1 MLQSTSNNFKS
12 DLLIRYR
19 QFRIL
24 PNNTLKFCCLF
35 TDLMDDYSTYKLP
48 VKVVLGILSSLVSL
62 CCILGNLLV
71 LVAFCVDRGVRAS
84 NNYFI
89 ISLAVTDLTIGLI
102 SLNLLILYLLL
113 GYWPLGNFICDC
125 WLAIDFTACL
135 VSQVTVFLITLDRFM
150 SVKFPVKYRNWRS
163 ENKLRVMLA
172 LSWVLPAALWIPMV
186 FAWYEITGEVRPP
199 SDQCNVPFTHYTAF
213 NTILTISYF
222 WIPLCFMISLYVGIY
237 RTAVKLHHNVHETH
251 RGLADLVLMAGTTM
265 SKIGLSVRV
274 SEPQSRA
281 KPRAPPEKDAEQPN
295 HLASQKL
302 DAKDADLSHKNDS
315 GLNKQV
321 NMNSSLPQLQTEHQT
336 EFIDSG
342 LGESNNMRTTSDLG
356 LGCKQRSSSLSLEM
370 PEFCDHYRCILSP
383 NAPPSRGSSVLSES
397 IDPWTR
403 QNGSKSPSKFEGHC
417 KETLKNNQKNI
428 DRTENTTGNTSE
440 TRPTLQPHK
449 EEKKSKAMVPSFL
462 RLRLKIVKPKRKESS
477 SFAKTENS
485 STDSAKPQGN
495 NDSKN
500 NHDSNNNSASRKNVT
515 NQGSIRDRFV
525 WFRNQ
530 KSAEKGKVERRKR
543 KRARKAL
550 RMISFILGAFVICW
564 TPYHIIIIIKGF
576 CDIPS
581 QGYSCIDVH
590 LYNFAY
596 YMCYMNSP
604 INPFCYAMANIAF
617 KRAFLRILDGD
628 FRKT

>member
-1 MLQSTSNNFKS
+1 ME
-12 DLLIRYR
+12 
-19 QFRIL
+19 
-24 PNNTLKFCCLF
+24 
-35 TDLMDDYSTYKLP
+35 DYSIYTLP
-48 VKVVLGILSSLVSL
+48 VKVVLGILSSVVSL

-71 LVAFCVDRGVRAS
+71 LFAFCVDRGVRSS

-113 GYWPLGNFICDC
+113 GYWPLGNFVCDC

-163 ENKLRVMLA
+163 DNKLRVMLA
-172 LSWVLPAALWIPMV
+172 LSWILPASLWIPLV
-186 FAWYEITGEVRPP
+186 FAWYQMTGQPRPP

-222 WIPLCFMISLYVGIY
+222 WIPLCFMVSLYVGIY
-237 RTAVKLHHNVHETH
+237 RTAVGLHQKVHETH

-265 SKIGLSVRV
+265 SKIGLSVKV
-274 SEPQSRA
+274 AEPHNRP
-281 KPRAPPEKDAEQPN
+281 KPGPLPEKIVEQSNYSVSRQSDVKEANQPYKTDK
-295 HLASQKL
+295 SV
-302 DAKDADLSHKNDS
+302 
-315 GLNKQV
+315 NKQV
-321 NMNSSLPQLQTEHQT
+321 NMNNSSPQLQAEHQT

-356 LGCKQRSSSLSLEM
+356 LGCKRRSSSLSLEM

-383 NAPPSRGSSVLSES
+383 NAPPSRASSVFSECD
-397 IDPWTR
+397 DPWTR
-403 QNGSKSPSKFEGHC
+403 QNGSKSSFRFEDHC
-417 KETLKNNQKNI
+417 KETRKHKQEGTNSAV
-428 DRTENTTGNTSE
+428 DTTENTSD
-440 TRPTLQPHK
+440 TRQALPSHK
-449 EEKKSKAMVPSFL
+449 EGKRSRLTVPSFL
-462 RLRLKIVKPKRKESS
+462 RSRLKIANSKRKESS
-477 SFAKTENS
+477 SFARTENS
-485 STDSAKPQGN
+485 STDSVKQQYNNPNNNNNKNNTN
-495 NDSKN
+495 NDTK
-500 NHDSNNNSASRKNVT
+500 SRKNVF
-515 NQGSIRDRFV
+515 NQSSIRDRFI
-525 WFRNQ
+525 WFQNQ
-530 KSAEKGKVERRKR
+530 KSVEKGKVERRKR
-543 KRARKAL
+543 RRARKAL

-564 TPYHIIIIIKGF
+564 TPYHIIILIKGF

-581 QGYSCIDVH
+581 QNYSCINVH

-617 KRAFLRILDGD
+617 KRAFIRILNGD
-628 FRKT
+628 FRIT